1 MNELY
6 QQNVIKESHCHFQEI
21 DLFSSFYGGISSDP
35 IRGIRNLHQ
44 LFPAAVLQQQL
55 IRESVSGRQAY
66 NIYLGKH
73 NVGQNVKITQGSI
86 PLPKPNTVNHFRL
99 SNSSWYKKAC
109 VPLIFSGVIVNFIKL
124 HLKIFKEYQRWF
136 FVAISPWLSLLQLY
150 LTRKQSRLV
159 PAYTKR
165 VYLEFYLQ

>member
-44 LFPAAVLQQQL
+44 LFPAAVLQQEL

-73 NVGQNVKITQGSI
+73 NVGQNVKITQGPI
-86 PLPKPNTVNHFRL
+86 PLPKPNTVNHFGL

-109 VPLIFSGVIVNFIKL
+109 VPLIFSGVIVNFIEIAL
-124 HLKIFKEYQRWF
+124 EIFQR
-136 FVAISPWLSLLQLY
+136 ISKMVLRCDQSVVVLSLIHI
-150 LTRKQSRLV
+150 
-159 PAYTKR
+159 
-165 VYLEFYLQ
+165 